1 MVYSKPFRTIK
12 NRVRKGK
19 MGVKN
24 LLFSSKKQVFG
35 LQKLRASN
43 QTRKAKRYK
52 MQALFL
58 KTDKT
63 RGVKGKK

>member
-35 LQKLRASN
+35 LQKLRAGN
-43 QTRKAKRYK
+43 QTRKAKWCK
-52 MQALFL
+52 MQALL
-58 KTDKT
+58 
-63 RGVKGKK
+63 

>member
-12 NRVRKGK
+12 NWVRKGK

-24 LLFSSKKQVFG
+24 LLFSSKKQVSG

-43 QTRKAKRYK
+43 QTRKAKWCK
-52 MQALFL
+52 MQVLF
-58 KTDKT
+58 
-63 RGVKGKK
+63 

>member
-1 MVYSKPFRTIK
+1 MVYSKPFRTIN

-19 MGVKN
+19 TGVKN

-35 LQKLRASN
+35 REKIASGQPIRKL
-43 QTRKAKRYK
+43 KWCK
-52 MQALFL
+52 MQVLFL

-63 RGVKGKK
+63 KDTKG

>member
-12 NRVRKGK
+12 NRVRMGK

-35 LQKLRASN
+35 REKIASGHPI
-43 QTRKAKRYK
+43 RRLKRCK
-52 MQALFL
+52 MQVTFL
-58 KTDKT
+58 KTD
-63 RGVKGKK
+63 

>member
-35 LQKLRASN
+35 REKIASGQPIRKL
-43 QTRKAKRYK
+43 KWCKI
-52 MQALFL
+52 QAMFL
-58 KTDKT
+58 KKD
-63 RGVKGKK
+63 

>member
-35 LQKLRASN
+35 RKKMASGQLVNKKALIVLKL
-43 QTRKAKRYK
+43 
-52 MQALFL
+52 LL
-58 KTDKT
+58 KNGQEVGWA
-63 RGVKGKK
+63 RG

>member
-35 LQKLRASN
+35 LQNYELATKLERQNGAKCRFYSEI
-43 QTRKAKRYK
+43 QTKHK
-52 MQALFL
+52 
-58 KTDKT
+58 
-63 RGVKGKK
+63 V

>member
-19 MGVKN
+19 MGAKN

-35 LQKLRASN
+35 REKLRVGN
-43 QTRKAKRYK
+43 Q
-52 MQALFL
+52 LES
-58 KTDKT
+58 
-63 RGVKGKK
+63 

>member
-35 LQKLRASN
+35 REKNSEWATN
-43 QTRKAKRYK
+43 
-52 MQALFL
+52 
-58 KTDKT
+58 
-63 RGVKGKK
+63 

>member
-35 LQKLRASN
+35 REKIAIGNHLES
-43 QTRKAKRYK
+43 
-52 MQALFL
+52 
-58 KTDKT
+58 
-63 RGVKGKK
+63 

>member
-35 LQKLRASN
+35 LQKLRACN
-43 QTRKAKRYK
+43 QTRKAKWCK
-52 MQALFL
+52 MQVIFL
-58 KTDKT
+58 KTDQN
-63 RGVKGKK
+63 RNP